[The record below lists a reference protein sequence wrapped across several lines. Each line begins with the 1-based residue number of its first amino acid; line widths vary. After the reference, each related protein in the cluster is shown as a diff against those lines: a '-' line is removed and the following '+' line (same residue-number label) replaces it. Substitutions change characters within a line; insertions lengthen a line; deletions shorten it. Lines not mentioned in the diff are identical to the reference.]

1 MDNFDT
7 NDPNQSN
14 ESGESIQPEEIELSH
29 SDKMIGVFSEPATTF
44 EKIAKFP
51 LKTVD
56 WLLPIIILLFLV
68 IVTQI
73 IVTSNSEI
81 YYQIKEKQ
89 IARVQETFDEMV
101 KKGQMTQDQ
110 ADQQMNNVRDRF
122 AKGRGITAY
131 IFQSVSILIFGFIIF
146 FIISGVFFL
155 FSRFVFKGEG
165 SYVSAM
171 IASGL
176 PAYISMIQ
184 VILAAILSLI
194 MGRLLQD
201 VSLASLMDVDK
212 STFTGFILGKL
223 DVISI
228 WAYAITS
235 IGLAKLFGSKSTTK
249 YYILVFGLWILWGLL
264 IFFLGQA
271 VPFLKFLAG

>member
-14 ESGESIQPEEIELSH
+14 QSGEPIQPEEIELSH

-81 YYQIKEKQ
+81 YYQIKQKQ
-89 IARVQETFDEMV
+89 ITRVQETFDQMV
-101 KKGQMTQDQ
+101 KKGQMTQEQ

-122 AKGRGITAY
+122 TKGRGVTAY

-146 FIISGVFFL
+146 FLISGIFFL

-176 PAYISMIQ
+176 PAYITMIQ

-201 VSLASLMDVDK
+201 VSLASFMNVDK
-212 STFTGFILGKL
+212 STFTGFLLGKI
-223 DVISI
+223 DVITI

-235 IGLAKLFGSKSTTK
+235 IGLAKLFGSKSTGK
-249 YYILVFGLWILWGLL
+249 FYVLVFGLWILWGLL